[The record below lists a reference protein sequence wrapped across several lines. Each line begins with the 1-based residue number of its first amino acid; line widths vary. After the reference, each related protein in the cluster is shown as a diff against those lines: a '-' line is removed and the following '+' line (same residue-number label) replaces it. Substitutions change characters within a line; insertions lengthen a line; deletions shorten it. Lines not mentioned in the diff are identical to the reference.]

1 MSHQGWQN
9 VKSVLPIYI
18 INLVKPTKA
27 TAIALKELIET
38 SDIYRTNYELVEIVV
53 ESVIQKETIT
63 KNHRLSID

>member
-9 VKSVLPIYI
+9 VRSVLRIYI
-18 INLVKPTKA
+18 INLVKPTKT

>member
-9 VKSVLPIYI
+9 VRSVLPLNI

-38 SDIYRTNYELVEIVV
+38 GDIYRTNNEIVV